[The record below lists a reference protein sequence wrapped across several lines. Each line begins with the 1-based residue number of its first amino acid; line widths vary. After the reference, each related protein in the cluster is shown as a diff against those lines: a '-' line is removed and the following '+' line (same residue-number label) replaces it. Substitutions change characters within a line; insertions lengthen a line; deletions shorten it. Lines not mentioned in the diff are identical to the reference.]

1 MGARGTVEH
10 ATLVCAHCGRETHHE
25 LAYAGRLL
33 VVTTC
38 TACGSSIER
47 DVRRRYLGDLRQRM
61 LSKPARMVRRFR
73 RHPVGF
79 TGSLPRTA
87 FRKPLTVLDEVRL
100 VWSAAADARR
110 RRSDGDD
117 GRQAGGH

>member
-1 MGARGTVEH
+1 MGAKGTIEH
-10 ATLVCAHCGRETHHE
+10 ATLACHRCGRETRHE

-38 TACGSSIER
+38 LTCGTSIER
-47 DVRRRYLGDLRQRM
+47 DVRRRYLQDLRHRM
-61 LSKPARMVRRFR
+61 LSKPGRMARRLR

-87 FRKPLTVLDEVRL
+87 ARKPWRLLDEVRL

-110 RRSDGDD
+110 RHSDD
-117 GRQAGGH
+117 GGRDR